1 MYNECRHIFT
11 SGKKCQSPALKDQ
24 NFCYFHSN
32 TRKRPTPANQPYDP
46 YSEPQTA
53 VLALPALEDADAIQL
68 ALSDVVLALAAN
80 QIDPR
85 RARILIY
92 GLQVASQNNRHR
104 RVPQVREAEGAAN
117 LGLIVRE
124 THEHEDGTMIGPEKQ
139 TPDPEEE
146 AERTR
151 PLTLGEL
158 LLRDAE
164 ALYGKRDPEEKQST
178 ESAPNVINIQSTADT
193 STAPPEPAAHC
204 IRVT

>member
-1 MYNECRHIFT
+1 
-11 SGKKCQSPALKDQ
+11 
-24 NFCYFHSN
+24 
-32 TRKRPTPANQPYDP
+32 
-46 YSEPQTA
+46 
-53 VLALPALEDADAIQL
+53 
-68 ALSDVVLALAAN
+68 
-80 QIDPR
+80 
-85 RARILIY
+85 
-92 GLQVASQNNRHR
+92 
-104 RVPQVREAEGAAN
+104 
-117 LGLIVRE
+117 
-124 THEHEDGTMIGPEKQ
+124 MIGPEKQ